1 MKKIVILGASGFI
14 GKNIALS
21 LAKSKNKIVGTYF
34 KNYPN
39 ELRNRINLVKCDLR
53 NPIQVN
59 NLTKKTDILI
69 HCAATTSGA
78 KDIFNKPYIHVTDNA
93 IMNSVITR
101 AAFENEIKHVI
112 MFSCTV
118 MYRSS
123 KKPLKESDF
132 NPKKEMYKNYFG
144 GGWMKVFTEKMSEF
158 YSRLGK
164 NKYTVIRH
172 SNIYGPY
179 DKFDLEKSHVF
190 GASITKV
197 IKNKTGKVKIWGDGK
212 EKRDL
217 LYIDDLV
224 DFVKKII
231 FKPKKNFCIYNI
243 GLGKAISIN
252 ELTKKIINIS
262 KLKLTIENDL
272 KKKSL
277 KNNIVLNCSLAKKNY
292 GWKPKISIEEG
303 ITKTLNWYQKN
314 LK

>member
-21 LAKSKNKIVGTYF
+21 LAKSKTKIVGTYL

-39 ELRNRINLVKCDLR
+39 ELRNKINLVKCDLR
-53 NPIQVN
+53 NPIQVK

-132 NPKKEMYKNYFG
+132 NPNKEMYKNYFG

-262 KLKLTIENDL
+262 KLKLTVENDL

>member
-21 LAKSKNKIVGTYF
+21 LAKSKTKIVGTYL

-39 ELRNRINLVKCDLR
+39 ELRNKINLVKCDLR
-53 NPIQVN
+53 NPIQVK

-132 NPKKEMYKNYFG
+132 NPKAVVRNF
-144 GGWMKVFTEKMSEF
+144 
-158 YSRLGK
+158 
-164 NKYTVIRH
+164 
-172 SNIYGPY
+172 
-179 DKFDLEKSHVF
+179 
-190 GASITKV
+190 
-197 IKNKTGKVKIWGDGK
+197 
-212 EKRDL
+212 
-217 LYIDDLV
+217 
-224 DFVKKII
+224 I
-231 FKPKKNFCIYNI
+231 FFF
-243 GLGKAISIN
+243 L
-252 ELTKKIINIS
+252 
-262 KLKLTIENDL
+262 
-272 KKKSL
+272 
-277 KNNIVLNCSLAKKNY
+277 
-292 GWKPKISIEEG
+292 
-303 ITKTLNWYQKN
+303 Q
-314 LK
+314 

>member
-262 KLKLTIENDL
+262 KLKLTVENDL